1 MFKSLFGGSSA
12 KSAGNLKKVALVTNY
27 NSCQLGLALA
37 NQFKRAKNH
46 DAIVLVSAD
55 QIDQKDEDDGVHHFQ
70 AFLNEQDDL

>member
-1 MFKSLFGGSSA
+1 MFKKLFGGSSA
-12 KSAGNLKKVALVTNY
+12 KSSGNFKKVALVTNY

-55 QIDQKDEDDGVHHFQ
+55 
-70 AFLNEQDDL
+70 